1 MTPGTGKPAR
11 SAGVSLDSQQL
22 MLVEKDP
29 NGRITTKEILPVR
42 FTEFITDTSPTLQ

>member
-1 MTPGTGKPAR
+1 
-11 SAGVSLDSQQL
+11 

-42 FTEFITDTSPTLQ
+42 FTQFITDASPTLQ